1 MSNQPA
7 PEVTE
12 APAPVAPPAPA
23 AYPPQAPPYPGQ
35 PNAPYA
41 QPIENPGQT
50 LGIIGLVLNFI
61 GISIGGIILGIM
73 SRNKSK
79 AVNMSTTL
87 GTVSLVWGIIA
98 TVFAVIGI
106 ILLIILVIIAAASEP
121 SATPSYFDSSSSY
134 FN

>member
-61 GISIGGIILGIM
+61 GISIGGIILGIIYLT
-73 SRNKSK
+73 KSDK
-79 AVNMSTTL
+79 DAKKFGMICLIL
-87 GTVSLVWGIIA
+87 GILGPIIWA
-98 TVFAVIGI
+98 I
-106 ILLIILVIIAAASEP
+106 IWWILAASIFTAAVSTIP
-121 SATPSYFDSSSSY
+121 YY
-134 FN
+134 

>member
-1 MSNQPA
+1 MSHQPA
-7 PEVTE
+7 PETP
-12 APAPVAPPAPA
+12 APAAPPAPA

-73 SRNKSK
+73 SRNKSR

-98 TVFAVIGI
+98 TALAIIGAT
-106 ILLIILVIIAAASEP
+106 LFIILVIIGAAAS
-121 SATPSYFDSSSSY
+121 TPSTTSPSHSDFESVL
-134 FN
+134 N

>member
-1 MSNQPA
+1 MSKQPA
-7 PEVTE
+7 PEVTKE
-12 APAPVAPPAPA
+12 PVAAPTLA

-35 PNAPYA
+35 PSAPYA
-41 QPIENPGQT
+41 QPVENPGQT

-61 GISIGGIILGIM
+61 GISIGGIILGVM

-79 AVNMSTTL
+79 SVNMSTTL

-98 TVFAVIGI
+98 TAFAILGI
-106 ILLIILVIIAAASEP
+106 ILFTIIIVIAIASEP
-121 SATPSYFDSSSSY
+121 STTPSYFDSPSSY